1 MTTPLSGIKVIEIG
15 TLIAAPFAARLMAEF
30 GAEVIKIESL
40 GQGDPLRKWRK
51 LHEGT
56 SLWWYLQSRNK
67 KSLALNLKSSEG
79 LGLIKQLLGDADV
92 LIENLR
98 PGGLEKL
105 GLGWDVLHSL
115 NPKLTLVRIS
125 GYGQTGPYRDRPGFG
140 AIGEAMGGIRYTT
153 GNPDSPPA
161 RVGVSL
167 GDSLA
172 SLHGVIG
179 ALMSLLRVKTG
190 QGDGQVVDVSL
201 AESVFNVMESLVPE
215 YDMLGHV
222 RERSG
227 GALPGIAP
235 SNTYLTADGAY
246 VVIAG
251 NSDPIYKR
259 LMTAIGRSDLAEAA
273 EFAHNDGRAAK
284 SAVLD
289 AAITHWTSSLPI
301 EQVLS
306 ALEAAEVP
314 AGRIYS
320 VADIV
325 SDPHYQARDMLLN
338 AQLPG
343 GVSVKMPGIVPK
355 LSETPGAVNWQ
366 GPALGQHTDDIL
378 SGLGLADA
386 DIQRL
391 KIRGWCNDP
400 GLFRAIDRAGSL
412 AARWPANRTDLGRDG
427 RQDRADRPTLSR
439 RVFTDRGGLVRL
451 AQGHPGAA

>member
-1 MTTPLSGIKVIEIG
+1 MTALSGIRVIEIG
-15 TLIAAPFAARLMAEF
+15 TLIAAPFAARIMAEF
-30 GAEVIKIESL
+30 GAEVIKIETL

-67 KSLALNLKSSEG
+67 KSLALNLKSPEG
-79 LGLIKQLLGDADV
+79 IAIVKQLAESADV

-98 PGGLEKL
+98 PGALEKL
-105 GLGWDVLHSL
+105 GIGWDVLHAL

-125 GYGQTGPYRDRPGFG
+125 GYGQSGPYRDRPGFG

-153 GNPDSPPA
+153 GTPGIPPA

-172 SLHGVIG
+172 SMHAVIG

-190 QGDGQVVDVSL
+190 QGEGQVVDVSL

-215 YDMLGHV
+215 YDMLGYV

-235 SNTYLTADGAY
+235 SNTYPTADGAY

-251 NSDPIYKR
+251 NSDPIFKR
-259 LMTAIGRSDLAEAA
+259 LMAAIGRPDLGEDPA
-273 EFAHNDGRAAK
+273 FAHNDGRAIQCNLLDEAI
-284 SAVLD
+284 SQWSSRHPIDFVLD
-289 AAITHWTSSLPI
+289 T
-301 EQVLS
+301 
-306 ALEAAEVP
+306 LEKAEVP

-325 SDPHYQARDMLLN
+325 ADPHYLARGMILD
-338 AQLPG
+338 ADLPG
-343 GVSVKMPGIVPK
+343 GASVKMPGIVPK
-355 LSETPGAVNWQ
+355 MSDTPGNVNWQ
-366 GPALGQHTDDIL
+366 GPSLGQHTRAVL
-378 SGLGLADA
+378 GELGLSEET
-386 DIQRL
+386 IQRL
-391 KIRGWCNDP
+391 K
-400 GLFRAIDRAGSL
+400 
-412 AARWPANRTDLGRDG
+412 DG
-427 RQDRADRPTLSR
+427 GVVQ
-439 RVFTDRGGLVRL
+439 
-451 AQGHPGAA
+451 

>member
-1 MTTPLSGIKVIEIG
+1 MTGPLQGVRVIEIG
-15 TLIAAPFAARLMAEF
+15 TLIAAPFAARLLGEF
-30 GAEVIKIESL
+30 GAEVIKIESM

-67 KSLALNLKSSEG
+67 KSLSLNLKSPEG
-79 LGLIKQLLGDADV
+79 IDIVKRLAESADV

-98 PGGLEKL
+98 PGALEKL
-105 GLGWDVLHSL
+105 GLGWDVLHAL

-125 GYGQTGPYRDRPGFG
+125 GYGQSGPYRDRPGFG

-153 GNPDSPPA
+153 GTPGSPPA

-172 SLHGVIG
+172 SMHAVMG

-235 SNTYLTADGAY
+235 SNTYPTADGAY

-251 NSDPIYKR
+251 NSDPIFKR
-259 LMTAIGRSDLAEAA
+259 LMHTIGRADLAEAP
-273 EFAHNDGRAAK
+273 EFAHNDGRAAQ
-284 SAVLD
+284 SDRLDGAISAWSSALPIDAVLK
-289 AAITHWTSSLPI
+289 
-301 EQVLS
+301 
-306 ALEAAEVP
+306 ALEQAEVP
-314 AGRIYS
+314 AGRIYN

-325 SDPHYQARDMLLN
+325 ADPHYQARGMILD
-338 AQLPG
+338 ADLPG
-343 GVSVKMPGIVPK
+343 GATVKMPGIVPK
-355 LSETPGAVNWQ
+355 LSETPGSVNWQ
-366 GPALGQHTDDIL
+366 GPALGQHTD
-378 SGLGLADA
+378 SVLGELGISAA
-386 DIQRL
+386 DIAQL
-391 KIRGWCNDP
+391 KQSGVV
-400 GLFRAIDRAGSL
+400 
-412 AARWPANRTDLGRDG
+412 
-427 RQDRADRPTLSR
+427 Q
-439 RVFTDRGGLVRL
+439 
-451 AQGHPGAA
+451 

>member
-1 MTTPLSGIKVIEIG
+1 MTALSGIRVIEIG
-15 TLIAAPFAARLMAEF
+15 TLIAAPFAARLLGEF
-30 GAEVIKIESL
+30 GAEVIKIETL

-67 KSLALNLKSSEG
+67 KSLALNLKSAEG
-79 LGLIKQLLGDADV
+79 IEIVKQLAESADV

-98 PGGLEKL
+98 PGALEKL
-105 GLGWDVLHSL
+105 GLGWDVLHAL

-125 GYGQTGPYRDRPGFG
+125 GYGQSGPYRDRPGFG

-172 SLHGVIG
+172 SMHAVMG

-215 YDMLGHV
+215 YAMLGHV

-235 SNTYLTADGAY
+235 SNTYPTADGGY

-251 NSDPIYKR
+251 NSDPIFKR
-259 LMTAIGRSDLAEAA
+259 LMNAIGRADLGDDPA
-273 EFAHNDGRAAK
+273 FAHNDGRAAQSDLLDGAI
-284 SAVLD
+284 SAWS
-289 AAITHWTSSLPI
+289 TQRPI
-301 EQVLS
+301 EEVLRV
-306 ALEAAEVP
+306 LEAAEVP

-325 SDPHYQARDMLLN
+325 ADPHYQARGMILD

-343 GVSVKMPGIVPK
+343 GMETKMPGVVPK
-355 LSETPGAVNWQ
+355 LSETPGVINWQ
-366 GPALGQHTDDIL
+366 GPSLGQHTRDVL
-378 SGLGLADA
+378 TELGLSERA
-386 DIQRL
+386 IQRL
-391 KIRGWCNDP
+391 KDEGIV
-400 GLFRAIDRAGSL
+400 
-412 AARWPANRTDLGRDG
+412 
-427 RQDRADRPTLSR
+427 Q
-439 RVFTDRGGLVRL
+439 
-451 AQGHPGAA
+451 

>member
-1 MTTPLSGIKVIEIG
+1 MTAPLSGIKVIEIG
-15 TLIAAPFAARLMAEF
+15 TLIAAPFAARLMADF
-30 GAEVIKIESL
+30 GAEVIKIEAM

-67 KSLALNLKSSEG
+67 KSLALDLKSPAG
-79 LGLIKQLLGDADV
+79 LELIKQLLGDADV

-105 GLGWDVLHSL
+105 GLGWDVLHAL

-153 GNPDSPPA
+153 GHPDSPPA

-201 AESVFNVMESLVPE
+201 AESVFNLMESLVPE

-259 LMTAIGRSDLAEAA
+259 LMTAIGRVDLADAP
-273 EFAHNDGRAAK
+273 EFAHNDGRAAQ
-284 SAVLD
+284 SGLLD

-301 EQVLS
+301 DQVLS
-306 ALEAAEVP
+306 ALEAAQVP

-355 LSETPGAVNWQ
+355 LSDTPGGVNWQ
-366 GPALGQHTDDIL
+366 GPSLGQHTDDIL
-378 SGLGLADA
+378 GDLGLTAA

-391 KIRGWCNDP
+391 KASGVV
-400 GLFRAIDRAGSL
+400 
-412 AARWPANRTDLGRDG
+412 
-427 RQDRADRPTLSR
+427 Q
-439 RVFTDRGGLVRL
+439 
-451 AQGHPGAA
+451 

>member
-1 MTTPLSGIKVIEIG
+1 MTALSGIRVIEIG
-15 TLIAAPFAARLMAEF
+15 TLIAAPFAARIMAEF
-30 GAEVIKIESL
+30 GAEVIKIETL

-67 KSLALNLKSSEG
+67 KSLALNLKSPEG
-79 LGLIKQLLGDADV
+79 IAIVKQLAESADV

-98 PGGLEKL
+98 PGALEKL
-105 GLGWDVLHSL
+105 GIGWDVLHAL

-125 GYGQTGPYRDRPGFG
+125 GYGQSGPYRDRPGFG

-153 GNPDSPPA
+153 GTPGTPPA

-172 SLHGVIG
+172 SMHAVIG

-190 QGDGQVVDVSL
+190 QGEGQVVDVSL

-235 SNTYLTADGAY
+235 SNTYPTSDGGY

-251 NSDPIYKR
+251 NSDPIFKR
-259 LMTAIGRSDLAEAA
+259 LMAVIGRSDLGDDPA
-273 EFAHNDGRAAK
+273 FAHNDGRAIQCNLLDEAISNWSSK
-284 SAVLD
+284 HPIDFVLD
-289 AAITHWTSSLPI
+289 
-301 EQVLS
+301 VL
-306 ALEAAEVP
+306 EKAEVP
-314 AGRIYS
+314 VGRIYS

-325 SDPHYQARDMLLN
+325 ADPHYLARGMILD
-338 AQLPG
+338 AELPG
-343 GVSVKMPGIVPK
+343 GASVKMPGIVPK
-355 LSETPGAVNWQ
+355 MSETPGSVNWQ
-366 GPALGQHTDDIL
+366 GPSLGQHTRAVLGD
-378 SGLGLADA
+378 LGLTEDT
-386 DIQRL
+386 IQRL
-391 KIRGWCNDP
+391 KE
-400 GLFRAIDRAGSL
+400 
-412 AARWPANRTDLGRDG
+412 
-427 RQDRADRPTLSR
+427 
-439 RVFTDRGGLVRL
+439 GGVV
-451 AQGHPGAA
+451 Q

>member
-1 MTTPLSGIKVIEIG
+1 MTAPLSGIKVIEIG

-30 GAEVIKIESL
+30 GAEVIKIESM

-51 LHEGT
+51 LHQGT

-67 KSLALNLKSSEG
+67 KSLALDLKSAEG
-79 LGLIKQLLGDADV
+79 LALVKQLLGDVDV

-105 GLGWDVLHSL
+105 GLGWDVLHAL
-115 NPKLTLVRIS
+115 NPRLTLVRIS

-201 AESVFNVMESLVPE
+201 AESVFNLMESLVPE

-235 SNTYLTADGAY
+235 SNTYPTADGAY

-259 LMTAIGRSDLAEAA
+259 LMTAIGRIDLAEDEAL
-273 EFAHNDGRAAK
+273 AHNDGRAAQ
-284 SAVLD
+284 SGLLD

-301 EQVLS
+301 ERVLD
-306 ALEAAEVP
+306 ALQAAEVP

-325 SDPHYQARDMLLN
+325 ADPHYQARGMLLN
-338 AQLPG
+338 AELPG
-343 GVSVKMPGIVPK
+343 GLTVKMPGIVPK
-355 LSETPGAVNWQ
+355 LSQTPGAVNWQ
-366 GPALGQHTDDIL
+366 GPSLGQHTDEIL
-378 SGLGLADA
+378 GGMGLAEA

-391 KIRGWCNDP
+391 KN
-400 GLFRAIDRAGSL
+400 AGVV
-412 AARWPANRTDLGRDG
+412 
-427 RQDRADRPTLSR
+427 Q
-439 RVFTDRGGLVRL
+439 
-451 AQGHPGAA
+451 

>member
-1 MTTPLSGIKVIEIG
+1 MTALSGIRVIEIG
-15 TLIAAPFAARLMAEF
+15 TLIAAPFAARLLAEF
-30 GAEVIKIESL
+30 GAEVIKIENP

-67 KSLALNLKSSEG
+67 KSIALNLKSAEG
-79 LGLIKQLLGDADV
+79 IAIVKQLAESADV

-98 PGGLEKL
+98 PGALEKL

-125 GYGQTGPYRDRPGFG
+125 GYGQSGPYRDRPGFG

-153 GNPDSPPA
+153 GTPGTPPA
-161 RVGVSL
+161 RMGVSL

-172 SLHGVIG
+172 SMHAVMG

-235 SNTYLTADGAY
+235 SNTYPTADGGY

-251 NSDPIYKR
+251 NSDPIFKR
-259 LMTAIGRSDLAEAA
+259 LMIAIGRPELGENPA
-273 EFAHNDGRAAK
+273 FAHNDGRAAQCELLDQAI
-284 SAVLD
+284 SDWSASLPMQAVL
-289 AAITHWTSSLPI
+289 
-301 EQVLS
+301 E
-306 ALEAAEVP
+306 ALERAEVP

-325 SDPHYQARDMLLN
+325 ADPHYQARNMIID
-338 AQLPG
+338 AALPG
-343 GVSVKMPGIVPK
+343 GASVKMPGIVPK
-355 LSETPGAVNWQ
+355 LSDTPGCVNWQ
-366 GPALGQHTDDIL
+366 GPSLGQHTDSVL
-378 SGLGLADA
+378 NQLGLDTDA
-386 DIQRL
+386 IQRL
-391 KIRGWCNDP
+391 KD
-400 GLFRAIDRAGSL
+400 
-412 AARWPANRTDLGRDG
+412 DG
-427 RQDRADRPTLSR
+427 VVQ
-439 RVFTDRGGLVRL
+439 
-451 AQGHPGAA
+451 

>member
-1 MTTPLSGIKVIEIG
+1 MTAPLSGIKVIEIG

-30 GAEVIKIESL
+30 GAEVIKIEAM

-67 KSLALNLKSSEG
+67 KSLALDLKSPEG
-79 LGLIKQLLGDADV
+79 LDLIKQLLGDADV

-105 GLGWDVLHSL
+105 GLGWDVLHAL

-190 QGDGQVVDVSL
+190 QGDGQIVDVSL
-201 AESVFNVMESLVPE
+201 AESVFNLMESLVPE

-259 LMTAIGRSDLAEAA
+259 LMHTIGRADLAEAP

-284 SAVLD
+284 SGLLD

-325 SDPHYQARDMLLN
+325 SDPHYQARDMLLT

-355 LSETPGAVNWQ
+355 LSETPGGVNWQ
-366 GPALGQHTDDIL
+366 GPTLGQHTDDIL
-378 SGLGLADA
+378 GSLGLTGA

-391 KIRGWCNDP
+391 KTSGVV
-400 GLFRAIDRAGSL
+400 
-412 AARWPANRTDLGRDG
+412 
-427 RQDRADRPTLSR
+427 Q
-439 RVFTDRGGLVRL
+439 
-451 AQGHPGAA
+451 

>member
-1 MTTPLSGIKVIEIG
+1 MTALSGIRVIEIG
-15 TLIAAPFAARLMAEF
+15 TLIAAPFAARMLGEF

-67 KSLALNLKSSEG
+67 KSLALNLKSTEG
-79 LGLIKQLLGDADV
+79 IEIVKQLAESADV

-98 PGGLEKL
+98 PGALEKL
-105 GLGWDVLHSL
+105 GLGWDVLHAL

-125 GYGQTGPYRDRPGFG
+125 GYGQSGPYRDRPGFG

-153 GNPDSPPA
+153 GHPDSPPA

-172 SLHGVIG
+172 SMHAVMG

-215 YDMLGHV
+215 YAMLGHV

-235 SNTYLTADGAY
+235 SNTYPTADGGY

-251 NSDPIYKR
+251 NSDPIFKR
-259 LMTAIGRSDLAEAA
+259 LMSAIGRTDLGDDPA
-273 EFAHNDGRAAK
+273 FAHNDGRAAQSDLLDGAISTW
-284 SAVLD
+284 SAQRSIEDVL
-289 AAITHWTSSLPI
+289 
-301 EQVLS
+301 Q
-306 ALEAAEVP
+306 ALENAEVP

-325 SDPHYQARDMLLN
+325 ADPHYQARGMILD

-343 GVSVKMPGIVPK
+343 GVETKMPGIVPK
-355 LSETPGAVNWQ
+355 LSATPGVVNWQ
-366 GPALGQHTDDIL
+366 GPSLGQHTRDVL
-378 SGLGLADA
+378 TELGLSESA
-386 DIQRL
+386 IQRL
-391 KIRGWCNDP
+391 KDEGIV
-400 GLFRAIDRAGSL
+400 
-412 AARWPANRTDLGRDG
+412 
-427 RQDRADRPTLSR
+427 Q
-439 RVFTDRGGLVRL
+439 
-451 AQGHPGAA
+451 